1 MNAYA
6 QLSVQRSLD
15 RPETAARVALS
26 RRKPQV
32 ECPRYFASLKRA
44 LWEEYPPFATELYD
58 EMYGSASSSSQWL
71 AMSLITNA
79 QREGERA
86 RRLWSLAANS
96 SENPN
101 EQLLLKQHAC
111 DESKHAL
118 AYLAL
123 LDIAFPSVVDPTFR
137 SQLDQFSPGFE
148 MSQELSKE
156 NEPPRQPS
164 LDDYVALNIDEIRTT
179 IHHVF
184 QLRAIPKHCSADT
197 LPQATKSLKKL
208 LDDELNHVAYTAE
221 IIESKTKDS
230 PADEVDAHFCRCVSN
245 FIRAKSEE
253 PIEFTYNQRFGNYP

>member
-6 QLSVQRSLD
+6 QLSAQRSLD
-15 RPETAARVALS
+15 RPEMAVRVALS

-32 ECPRYFASLKRA
+32 ECPRYLASLKRA

-71 AMSLITNA
+71 AMSLITHA

-86 RRLWSLAANS
+86 RRLWSLAAGAS
-96 SENPN
+96 GHPN
-101 EQLLLKQHAC
+101 EQQLLKQHAC

-123 LDIAFPSVVDPTFR
+123 LDITFPGVVDPGFR

-148 MSQELSKE
+148 MSQELSVSKE
-156 NEPPRQPS
+156 NEPPS
-164 LDDYVALNIDEIRTT
+164 LDDYLMLNIDEIRTT

-184 QLRAIPKHCSADT
+184 RLRAIPQHCSADT
-197 LPQATKSLKKL
+197 LPQATTTLETL
-208 LDDELNHVAYTAE
+208 LDHELNHVAYTAE
-221 IIESKTKDS
+221 IIERKTEGT
-230 PADEVDAHFCRCVSN
+230 PAEEVQANFCKCVNN

>member
-1 MNAYA
+1 MNAYT
-6 QLSVQRSLD
+6 QLSTQRSLD

-71 AMSLITNA
+71 AMSLITHA

-86 RRLWSLAANS
+86 RRLWSLAAGL

-101 EQLLLKQHAC
+101 EQRLLKQHAC
-111 DESKHAL
+111 DESEHAL

-123 LDIAFPSVVDPTFR
+123 LDITFPGVVDPGFR
-137 SQLDQFSPGFE
+137 SELNQFSPGFA
-148 MSQELSKE
+148 MSQELSVSKE
-156 NEPPRQPS
+156 NDPPS
-164 LDDYVALNIDEIRTT
+164 LDDYLTLNIDEIRTT

-184 QLRAIPKHCSADT
+184 QLRAIPQHCSADT
-197 LPQATKSLKKL
+197 LPQATKTLKKL
-208 LDDELNHVAYTAE
+208 LGDELNHVAYTAE
-221 IIESKTKDS
+221 IIEDKTKDS
-230 PADEVDAHFCRCVSN
+230 PAEEVQARFCKSVNN
-245 FIRAKSEE
+245 FNRAKSEE